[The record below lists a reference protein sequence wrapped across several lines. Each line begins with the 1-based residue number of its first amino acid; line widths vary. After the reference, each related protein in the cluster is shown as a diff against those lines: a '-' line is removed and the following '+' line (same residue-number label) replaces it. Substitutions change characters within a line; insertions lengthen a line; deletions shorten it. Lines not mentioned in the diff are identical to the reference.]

1 MINFFLIGT
10 CRIHRPFGCD
20 NAQKK
25 PLYFNN
31 YDALNLLGKYSFL
44 GYFYNLKEIR
54 QLIDILLNNYS
65 PDITNDIIDTVI
77 NPKFLDPIDLN
88 RQIETTRE
96 MFRFANVVVME
107 ISTSKNNQTIVHN
120 HAVHFYEPGLPEGE
134 LEIISDQE
142 YGEIFDY
149 LIKTL
154 TALNKKVLFVS
165 HFNHHNIPSRQFI
178 IDMCEKYLDKEFFFN
193 PTKTV
198 LHDLPNSL
206 ADMAHY
212 SKRGEWMIMNE
223 IHLKIQHFFENEER
237 TET

>member
-20 NAQKK
+20 TAQKN
-25 PLYFNN
+25 PLHFNN
-31 YDALNLLGKYSFL
+31 YEALNLLGKYSFL
-44 GYFYNLKEIR
+44 GYFYNLKEIK
-54 QLIDILLNNYS
+54 QLIDILLNNYW
-65 PDITNDIIDTVI
+65 PDMTNDIIETVI

-96 MFRFANVVVME
+96 MFRFAQVVVME
-107 ISTSKNNQTIVHN
+107 ISTSKNNPTIVHN

-134 LEIISDQE
+134 LEIISEQE
-142 YGEIFDY
+142 YGEIFNY

-165 HFNHHNIPSRQFI
+165 HFNHGNIPSRQFI
-178 IDMCEKYLDKEFFFN
+178 IDMCEKYLDKEVFFN

-206 ADMAHY
+206 VDMAHY
-212 SKRGEWMIMNE
+212 SKRGERMIMNE
-223 IHLKIQHFFENEER
+223 IHLKIQPFFEKEER